1 MPRKRVTIAALL
13 VMVIGFGCASA
24 QDRPIRGLI
33 DNLLPSR
40 AQSADSTLDA
50 PVGGS
55 GAETSG
61 ALQLIPLMHQGQE
74 RSYYIYM
81 PAALQGASN
90 VPAVLIFHGGEGDG
104 RNAEAASRLSAAADA
119 GGFVA
124 VFPNSPGQQWNDG
137 RATTASEFDD
147 VGFVRALIGEL
158 QIRNG
163 VDPNRVFAAGMSNG
177 GMFTQR
183 LACEASG
190 VFRAYAVGIA
200 NMPRDLEG
208 RCFPSQPVPMIFFNG
223 TADRLMPFEGG
234 EIATSRL
241 MRAGVGGTVLS
252 RAATQRFWAQRNGCL
267 PGSGPRAL
275 PDLVDD
281 GTSVSLE
288 EFTGCRDGAVLRF
301 YTIEGGGH
309 TWPGAGGAGS
319 RFAGLVSQE
328 VNATWEIIGFFRRF
342 GL

>member
-1 MPRKRVTIAALL
+1 MPRKRITIAALL
-13 VMVIGFGCASA
+13 VMVIAFGCASA

-33 DNLLPSR
+33 GNLFPSR
-40 AQSADSTLDA
+40 AQPDSGFEDTISGSA
-50 PVGGS
+50 VQN
-55 GAETSG
+55 E
-61 ALQLIPLMHQGQE
+61 ALQLVTMMHQGRE
-74 RSYYIYM
+74 RSYFIHV
-81 PAALQGASN
+81 PANLRGLSN

-104 RNAEAASRLSAAADA
+104 RNAESASRLSLAAAA

-137 RATTASEFDD
+137 RSTTASDYDD
-147 VGFVRALIGEL
+147 VSFVRALIAEL

-190 VFRAYAVGIA
+190 TFRAYAVDVA

-208 RCFPSQPVPMIFFNG
+208 RCFPSQPVSMIFFNG

-234 EIATSRL
+234 EIASSR
-241 MRAGVGGTVLS
+241 RAGVGGAVLS
-252 RAATQRFWAQRNGCL
+252 RAATQRFWAERNGCA
-267 PGSGPRAL
+267 PGSGARAL

-281 GTSVSLE
+281 GTSVSFE
-288 EFTGCRDGAVLRF
+288 EISGCQGGAVLQF

-309 TWPGAGGAGS
+309 TWPGAEGGGS
-319 RFAGLVSQE
+319 RMAGLVSQE

>member
-1 MPRKRVTIAALL
+1 MPRKRATIAALL
-13 VMVIGFGCASA
+13 VMVLAFGCASA

-33 DNLLPSR
+33 GNLFPDR
-40 AQSADSTLDA
+40 AQPDRGFDDTISGSA
-50 PVGGS
+50 VQN
-55 GAETSG
+55 E
-61 ALQLIPLMHQGQE
+61 ALQLVTMTHQGRE
-74 RSYYIYM
+74 RSYYIHV
-81 PAALQGASN
+81 PANLRGVSN
-90 VPAVLIFHGGEGDG
+90 VPAVMIFHGGEGDG
-104 RNAEAASRLSAAADA
+104 RNAESASRLSLAAAA

-137 RATTASEFDD
+137 RSTTASEYDD

-158 QIRNG
+158 QTRNG
-163 VDPNRVFAAGMSNG
+163 VDPNRIFAAGMSNG

-200 NMPRDLEG
+200 NLPRDLEG
-208 RCFPSQPVPMIFFNG
+208 RCFPSQPVSMIFFNG

-241 MRAGVGGTVLS
+241 MRAGVGGAVLS
-252 RAATQRFWAQRNGCL
+252 RAATQRFWAERNGCL
-267 PGSGPRAL
+267 PGSGPQPL
-275 PDLVDD
+275 PDLADD
-281 GTSVSLE
+281 GTSVSFE
-288 EFTGCRDGAVLRF
+288 EITGCRGGAVLQF

-309 TWPGAGGAGS
+309 TWPGATVGGS

-328 VNATWEIIGFFRRF
+328 VNATWEIISFFRRF